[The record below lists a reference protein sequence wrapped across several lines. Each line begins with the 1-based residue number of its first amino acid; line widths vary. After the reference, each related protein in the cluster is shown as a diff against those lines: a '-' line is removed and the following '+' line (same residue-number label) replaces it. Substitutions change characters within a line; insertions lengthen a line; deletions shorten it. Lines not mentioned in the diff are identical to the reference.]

1 MAGGRFIP
9 RALRTVYKYPEGFLM
24 VVFTLMLLTDVLIGI
39 LARYVQLE
47 VVFATELG
55 KYIFIWLCCIG
66 ISSAAKDHQ
75 HIRLDYF
82 AEKLK
87 IPHNYSWLISQFL
100 FLGLSLAFTFL
111 GAQLTIA
118 HIAMSKSAM
127 GFQFPMFLFTAAIP
141 IGFLLTSIRLIQDI
155 VRTFRNIGTNE
166 PVAGHQQ

>member
-1 MAGGRFIP
+1 MASRFISRIF
-9 RALRTVYKYPEGFLM
+9 RAMYEYPEGFLM

-39 LARYVQLE
+39 LARYVQFE

-87 IPHNYSWLISQFL
+87 IPPIYSWLISQLL
-100 FLGLSLAFTFL
+100 FLALSLVFTYL
-111 GAQLTIA
+111 GAKLTA
-118 HIAMSKSAM
+118 THMAMNKSAM
-127 GFQFPMFLFTAAIP
+127 GFQFPMFVFTAAIP
-141 IGFLLTSIRLIQDI
+141 VGFLLTSVRLTQDI
-155 VRTFRNIGTNE
+155 LRTLRNISTNKS
-166 PVAGHQQ
+166 QL